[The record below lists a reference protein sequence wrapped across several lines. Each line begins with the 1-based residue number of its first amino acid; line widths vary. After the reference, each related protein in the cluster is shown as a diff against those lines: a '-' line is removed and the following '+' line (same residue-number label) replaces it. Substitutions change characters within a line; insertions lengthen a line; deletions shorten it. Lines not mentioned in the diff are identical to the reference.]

1 MIKYQPRDLDRITK
15 NVSTLIEDE
24 ISRAGLIFRIF
35 SRVKTDQSLNTKI
48 ISKGKNY
55 YDGETK
61 LIRDAIG
68 IRVILYFSD
77 DVPIV
82 YNRLKGFFPF
92 VEETIDKNEATK
104 FAPTKLNL
112 VFKLPTTFNKEF
124 KEIIKSKMV
133 DDTFEIQLRT
143 VLSEGWHEVDHD
155 LRYKCKKDWQDHSE
169 LERSFNGILA
179 SLETSEYAILRL
191 FEQLSFRHYKA
202 KEFIPMVRTKFRIRI
217 SDYDISEKLEILLT
231 EDFIRDF
238 FKVDRIELL
247 TKIFESNFLLPLSLN
262 NFIFLV
268 NYIFI
273 KEKEI
278 LSITP
283 SELIDSL
290 G

>member
-1 MIKYQPRDLDRITK
+1 
-15 NVSTLIEDE
+15 
-24 ISRAGLIFRIF
+24 
-35 SRVKTDQSLNTKI
+35 
-48 ISKGKNY
+48 
-55 YDGETK
+55 
-61 LIRDAIG
+61 
-68 IRVILYFSD
+68 
-77 DVPIV
+77 
-82 YNRLKGFFPF
+82 
-92 VEETIDKNEATK
+92 
-104 FAPTKLNL
+104 
-112 VFKLPTTFNKEF
+112 
-124 KEIIKSKMV
+124 
-133 DDTFEIQLRT
+133 
-143 VLSEGWHEVDHD
+143 
-155 LRYKCKKDWQDHSE
+155 
-169 LERSFNGILA
+169 
-179 SLETSEYAILRL
+179 
-191 FEQLSFRHYKA
+191 
-202 KEFIPMVRTKFRIRI
+202 MVRTKFRIRI